1 MDPERLRDQLAGRMA
16 EGVGLRN
23 VDERFRRVFG
33 PEFGLRVETEVG
45 LGTRV
50 VLRVPKFKV
59 GVRAS

>member
-1 MDPERLRDQLAGRMA
+1 MA

-33 PEFGLRVETEVG
+33 PDFGVQVETEVG

>member
-1 MDPERLRDQLAGRMA
+1 MDPERLRHQFAGRA
-16 EGVGLRN
+16 DEGVGLRN

-33 PEFGLRVETEVG
+33 PDFGLQVETGVG
-45 LGTRV
+45 LGTRI